1 MNQDRKVKRGRQQA
15 AKKGIKLEIDYQKLG
30 EMLMPR
36 LTEAVTQN
44 LPNMQTYE
52 KAIGELNMANRHLKD
67 LNDKLVGEFSQ
78 SLEEQDKRLRAIE
91 AKLGIE
97 SPPDLS
103 APPAEPPAEAPQNPA

>member
-1 MNQDRKVKRGRQQA
+1 MPK
-15 AKKGIKLEIDYQKLG
+15 AKKPQRPPKKPSRGIKLEIDYQKLG

-36 LTEAVTQN
+36 LTEAVTKS

-52 KAIGELNMANRHLKD
+52 AAIAELNQANSHLKG

-97 SPPDLS
+97 SPPDLTS
-103 APPAEPPAEAPQNPA
+103 QVEPAPTDVPQNPA

>member
-1 MNQDRKVKRGRQQA
+1 MP
-15 AKKGIKLEIDYQKLG
+15 KKKIKLPNKGVKLEVDHQKLG
-30 EMLMPR
+30 EAVLPR
-36 LTEAVTQN
+36 LIEAVTKSF
-44 LPNMQTYE
+44 PNSQTYE
-52 KAIGELNMANRHLKD
+52 AAIGELNQANVHLKS

-103 APPAEPPAEAPQNPA
+103 SALPEPSEAPQNPA